1 MKTMPPF
8 SAGSCQLSLRP
19 DTSPFC
25 SCGLKGSV
33 VRYSV
38 PNVFQLKTW
47 VGEGEEKFRQE
58 CNSTEGAQWS
68 LCTITSKVTRII
80 L

>member
-1 MKTMPPF
+1 MIMMPPF
-8 SAGSCQLSLRP
+8 STGSCQLSLSP

-58 CNSTEGAQWS
+58 CDSTEQAQEI
-68 LCTITSKVTRII
+68 LCAIMSKVTHII